1 MPYDYL
7 TINELDLANGIASA
21 SYFQQDLQSLYEQ
34 QVSNSENFFGNT
46 NDDILELS
54 IYNSNQE
61 PILFN
66 RVIPKTTYSIVQSSY
81 KDVNNVQRSYR
92 VANPFTNYALY
103 GNELLLHSQFDLK
116 FDELSPGLYYTL
128 YNPIRNI
135 AGNTSN
141 RLFIKEIS
149 EKPPELPL

>member
-34 QVSNSENFFGNT
+34 QVLNSENFFGDT

-54 IYNSNQE
+54 VYNSNQE

-81 KDVNNVQRSYR
+81 KDINNVQRSYK

-116 FDELSPGLYYTL
+116 FDELSPGLYYVL

-149 EKPPELPL
+149 PSRTEL